1 MKMFIGILLLASV
14 AFAQAE
20 DKPGQEKIV
29 IGQSVEL
36 SGEATGKEN
45 MEGALAYFDWINAQG
60 GVYGRKIELKSYD
73 DKRKPETTRLNTEKL
88 LKEDNA
94 LALFGY
100 RSTPTVEAVLPLLL
114 TEKVPMIAPFSGG
127 QSLHQ
132 PFNPYLFNLRASY
145 QAETAKMIELFGS
158 LGIKKVAILYQDD
171 SFGRDGLAGFQSN
184 LAAHKLSALV
194 TADYDRKDLKVD
206 KAVNAIAA
214 ANPQAVLMACT
225 PSACADF
232 VKQMHKKGAHPAFM
246 MLSNVSSETFFESLG
261 DDGRGV
267 SVMQVMP
274 YPKDF
279 AAAATREFQSVLK
292 GMPKPPPSSYS
303 TFEGFVAAKL
313 LTEGLRRAGPNPTR
327 PKLIAAL
334 ETIRDYDLGGVR
346 VSYSPTNHDGLKFVE
361 MIMIGKHGAI
371 LH

>member
-1 MKMFIGILLLASV
+1 MRTLIAASAALLFLASAAV
-14 AFAQAE
+14 ANA
-20 DKPGQEKIV
+20 QEKIV

-45 MEGALAYFDWINAQG
+45 MEGALAYFAWVNAQG

-100 RSTPTVEAVLPLLL
+100 RSTPTVEAVLPLLVV
-114 TEKVPMIAPFSGG
+114 EKVPMIAPFSGG
-127 QSLHQ
+127 QSLHK

-145 QAETAKMIELFGS
+145 QAETAKMVELFGS
-158 LGIKKVAILYQDD
+158 LGISKVAILYQDD
-171 SFGRDGLAGFQSN
+171 SFGKDGLAGFERN
-184 LAAHKLSALV
+184 LAAHKLKPLV
-194 TADYDRKDLKVD
+194 TVSYDRKDLKID
-206 KAVNAIAA
+206 KAVNAVVA

-232 VKQMHKKGAHPAFM
+232 VKQVRKQGLHPAFM

-274 YPKDF
+274 YPKNYGAG
-279 AAAATREFQSVLK
+279 AAREFQSVLK
-292 GMPKPPPSSYS
+292 GMAKPPPASYS

-327 PKLIAAL
+327 QKLVAAL
-334 ETIRDYDLGGVR
+334 ETLRNFDLGGVR
-346 VSYSPTNHDGLKFVE
+346 VSYSPTDHDGSNFVE
-361 MIMIGKHGAI
+361 MIMIGKHGSI
-371 LH
+371 LR